1 MDWISGISLEPV
13 LPLTR
18 NILDI
23 TPKVIMEF
31 FTFDLKMVAL
41 QKHGSHSANCR
52 SVFCLNLNA
61 EPGNY

>member
-41 QKHGSHSANCR
+41 QNMIRIVQIVGQCY
-52 SVFCLNLNA
+52 CLNLNA
-61 EPGNY
+61 EPGSY